1 MQAFSKML
9 VLLLLAAVFTAPLA
23 AQELRNDVS
32 SQDRPAGCHGN
43 NRNAPAPGPASHICC
58 AGTHQPAIL
67 QQTPTFRPSL
77 QASAWADFAVHSF
90 AVMVS
95 GTFPNPVIVSGDPP
109 KLSPLR
115 V

>member
-1 MQAFSKML
+1 MQTLSKTL
-9 VLLLLAAVFTAPLA
+9 VLLLMAAAITAPLA
-23 AQELRNDVS
+23 AQELRTEVS

-43 NRNAPAPGPASHICC
+43 NRNAPAPGPDSHICC
-58 AGTHQPAIL
+58 ASAHQPAIL

-77 QASAWADFAVHSF
+77 QASAWADFALHSF
-90 AVMVS
+90 AVMLS